1 MDSENIS
8 LVIPIFNEELNIV
21 DLFNEIISSG
31 AYQEINTIIYVND
44 CSTDK
49 SLNIINSLK
58 KKYDKIH
65 IINHKSNL
73 GQSNCILS
81 ASKYSNDD
89 LILTIDGDGQNDPLN
104 IKDLIKIYKLNPEAK
119 LVAGIRRKRKDNFI
133 KIFSSKF
140 ANYVR
145 MKILNDDC
153 VDTGCSLKLFDK
165 RIFLSFP
172 FFNGIH
178 RFLPALFKGF
188 GYIVIFE
195 EVNHRRRKYGKSK
208 YGTIGRLINGIIDLK
223 KVFLIIKENNK

>member
-21 DLFNEIISSG
+21 NLFDEIVSSG
-31 AYQEINTIIYVND
+31 TYQNINTIIYVND

-49 SLNIINSLK
+49 SLNMLNSLK

-65 IINHKSNL
+65 IINHASNM

-104 IKDLIKIYKLNPEAK
+104 INNLIEIYKLNSEVK
-119 LVAGIRRKRKDNFI
+119 LVAGIRKFRKDNLV

-140 ANYVR
+140 ANYIR
-145 MKILNDDC
+145 MKILKDDC

-178 RFLPALFKGF
+178 RFLPALYKGF
-188 GYIVIFE
+188 GHNVIFE
-195 EVNHRRRKYGKSK
+195 EVNHRRRKYGQSK
-208 YGTIGRLINGIIDLK
+208 YGTIGRLINGIRDLK